1 MALPINIEDLL
12 EQKTVESSRI
22 DYKAGRNPEPIIHTI
37 CAFAN
42 DIDNIGGGYIVIG
55 IDEENGM
62 PVFPIKGIDKDSID
76 TINKELLQ
84 KCNLIEPRYIPVI
97 SHEIYEGKD
106 ILILWIPGGNTRPY
120 KCPTEIDKK
129 TKSPKA
135 YYIRKG
141 SDTIK
146 ANADEE
152 RYLFSISSSIPFDD
166 RPNP

>member
-22 DYKAGRNPEPIIHTI
+22 DYKAGWNPEPIIHTI

-84 KCNLIEPRYIPVI
+84 KCNLIEPRYNQLDSAIHYCVYFA
-97 SHEIYEGKD
+97 SWRMSMYQSQSR
-106 ILILWIPGGNTRPY
+106 L
-120 KCPTEIDKK
+120 
-129 TKSPKA
+129 S
-135 YYIRKG
+135 
-141 SDTIK
+141 
-146 ANADEE
+146 
-152 RYLFSISSSIPFDD
+152 
-166 RPNP
+166 